1 MDDNKNLLFEFI
13 RRASQS
19 MQDDYN
25 TIQTWAKEDPGSAG
39 DQGEENWAT
48 LLRQWLPS
56 TFHIVTKGRIIGYD
70 GTMSPQIDIVI
81 LKPEY
86 PKGLY
91 DSRQKIFL
99 ACGVLAAFECK
110 LTLNQSH
117 IKKFFENSI
126 KIKSLVEKKEGT
138 PYDELHSGILYG
150 LLAHSHS
157 WKRNN
162 TKVQE
167 HISKSLFNE
176 LDKTVTSPLLMPDLV
191 CVANLCYWNNVI
203 LPYIG
208 PSYNVQWT
216 EELKQKYG
224 ENGSCVAYYVHQ
236 NINDKYVYPI
246 GGLLQ
251 SITTKLAWYCEG
263 LCSLSDYYAKINIG
277 GSGEGIGKSFD
288 IAQIYSGNVKND
300 ILHGRLVTGVHSKW
314 HKWSMIF
321 Q

>member
-162 TKVQE
+162 IKVQE
-167 HISKSLFNE
+167 HISNSLFNE
-176 LDKTVTSPLLMPDLV
+176 LDKTITTPLFMPDLV
-191 CVANLCYWNNVI
+191 CVANLCFWNKFAMSY
-203 LPYIG
+203 LGPQYIKE
-208 PSYNVQWT
+208 W
-216 EELKQKYG
+216 EELRQIYG
-224 ENGSCVAYYVHQ
+224 EGGCLAYFVHQ
-236 NINDKYVYPI
+236 DLSKEDVYPI
-246 GGLLQ
+246 GGLIQ
-251 SITTKLAWYCEG
+251 SLTTKLSWGYDG
-263 LCSLSDYYAKINIG
+263 LRSLSDYYTKINIG
-277 GSGEGIGKSFD
+277 GSGKGEGKQFNID
-288 IAQIYSGNVKND
+288 NIYTDSVKNK
-300 ILHGRLVTGVHSKW
+300 ILQGQLVTGLQSQRN
-314 HKWSMIF
+314 KWSAHF
-321 Q
+321 E